1 MHARVVT
8 IQVQAGKVEEAVS
21 IYRDSVI
28 PAAKQQKG
36 FKSALLLTD
45 PDTGKGVS
53 ITLWESEA
61 DQKASEASG
70 YLQQQLAKIGTT
82 FVVPPSREAFVV
94 SYQS

>member
-1 MHARVVT
+1 MHARMVT
-8 IQVQAGKVEEAVS
+8 IQIQAGKVEEAVS

-45 PDTGKGVS
+45 PGTGKGVS

-70 YLQQQLAKIGTT
+70 YLQQQLAKIGST
-82 FVVPPSREAFVV
+82 FVGPPSREAFVV
-94 SYQS
+94 SYQA